1 MKKDNL
7 KCSYKDFLL
16 LIGLCNKDHQN
27 ELFDILK
34 HQECPSYLCKR
45 KIPKDLNKISY
56 GQLDDLQT
64 ASEAEDP
71 FFETAKILLGVNKK
85 EFQEED
91 VNDIFGFINF
101 VTNEVNRINKIF
113 SSIKPSYSSEE
124 KMAGVESLD
133 FGAFGVLD
141 WYAQRMHI
149 ANQNDV
155 RDIAW
160 VRIFQCM
167 KNDNDKNEYERRL
180 SKVYQ
185 KKK

>member
-1 MKKDNL
+1 MGKEKD
-7 KCSYKDFLL
+7 KCSYKEFLL
-16 LIGLCNKDHQN
+16 LVGLCEKEHQE

-34 HQECPSYLCKR
+34 HQERPAYLCGR
-45 KIPKDLNKISY
+45 KVPTDLNKISY
-56 GQLDDLQT
+56 GELDDLQT
-64 ASEAEDP
+64 ASQAKDP
-71 FFETAKILLGVNKK
+71 YFETAKILLGVNRK
-85 EFQEED
+85 EFEEED
-91 VNDIFGFINF
+91 VNNIFGFINF
-101 VTNEVNRINKIF
+101 VVKEITRINKIF

-124 KMAGVESLD
+124 RMAGVESLD

-167 KNDNDKNEYERRL
+167 KNDNEKNEYERRL

-185 KKK
+185 NKK